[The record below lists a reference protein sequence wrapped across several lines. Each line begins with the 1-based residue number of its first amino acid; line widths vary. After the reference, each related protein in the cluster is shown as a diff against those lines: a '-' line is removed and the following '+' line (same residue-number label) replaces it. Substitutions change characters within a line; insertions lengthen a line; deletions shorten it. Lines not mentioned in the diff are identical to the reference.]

1 MSAMMTALP
10 FPRQLSDLGTERQLK
25 KLAIV
30 GAFEGAHLGASLAR
44 AAASLGLETIVF
56 DTAGAAGGNRYFR
69 ALCWH
74 LADRRPP
81 HLGRFSAR
89 IVAACAT
96 ARPDIL
102 IATGSAPLT
111 PQALRM
117 LQALGVVCIN
127 YSTDDPWNRAQL
139 AQWHLRALT
148 AYNIVFT
155 TRRANIAD
163 FRKLGCPDVHFLPFG
178 FDDTLFYPMQ
188 GIPEGPNHDV
198 LFVGGADRDR
208 LAFMTAYLR
217 EGAPLAL
224 IGGYW
229 ERFSAMR
236 PHALGLKSPEAVRKL
251 TAAAKVNLC
260 LVRRAN
266 RDGHVMRS
274 FEIAA
279 VGGCMLAEDTEEHR
293 AIFGADGEAVRYF
306 RTPKEAA
313 IRARLLIADSSER
326 KRLACSVRTRIVGG
340 AHTYRD
346 RLAIMLQ
353 VVAGRH
359 KDA

>member
-1 MSAMMTALP
+1 
-10 FPRQLSDLGTERQLK
+10 
-25 KLAIV
+25 
-30 GAFEGAHLGASLAR
+30 
-44 AAASLGLETIVF
+44 
-56 DTAGAAGGNRYFR
+56 
-69 ALCWH
+69 
-74 LADRRPP
+74 
-81 HLGRFSAR
+81 
-89 IVAACAT
+89 
-96 ARPDIL
+96 
-102 IATGSAPLT
+102 
-111 PQALRM
+111 
-117 LQALGVVCIN
+117 
-127 YSTDDPWNRAQL
+127 
-139 AQWHLRALT
+139 
-148 AYNIVFT
+148 
-155 TRRANIAD
+155 
-163 FRKLGCPDVHFLPFG
+163 
-178 FDDTLFYPMQ
+178 
-188 GIPEGPNHDV
+188 
-198 LFVGGADRDR
+198 
-208 LAFMTAYLR
+208 
-217 EGAPLAL
+217 
-224 IGGYW
+224 
-229 ERFSAMR
+229 MR